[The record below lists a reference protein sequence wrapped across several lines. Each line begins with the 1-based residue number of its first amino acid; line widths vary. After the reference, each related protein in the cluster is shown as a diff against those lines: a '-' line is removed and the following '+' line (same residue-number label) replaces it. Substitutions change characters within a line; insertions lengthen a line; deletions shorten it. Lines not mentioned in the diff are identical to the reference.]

1 MLDKEKIRLMTQMAA
16 YEEHEGK
23 TDISIHGYF
32 RGDYISFQLL
42 KSAIYATVGFALA
55 VAMYV
60 LYNLETFLEE
70 FYKMDMVD
78 FFKNIL
84 SKYCLVLAIYLVI
97 SYFVY
102 SYRYYR
108 AGRHVKKYY
117 RQLRALWQINS
128 KSQKGAGGRKQR

>member
-1 MLDKEKIRLMTQMAA
+1 MAA

-23 TDISIHGYF
+23 KDIAISGYF

-60 LYNLETFLEE
+60 LYNIETFLED
-70 FYKMDMVD
+70 FYKMDILEFLKD
-78 FFKNIL
+78 IL

-102 SYRYYR
+102 SYRYHR
-108 AGRHVKKYY
+108 AKRHVKQYN
-117 RQLRALWQINS
+117 QLLRALLQMLNINR
-128 KSQKGAGGRKQR
+128 KGRKQ

>member
-1 MLDKEKIRLMTQMAA
+1 MAA

-23 TDISIHGYF
+23 KDIAISGYF
-32 RGDYISFQLL
+32 RGDYIGFQLL

-60 LYNLETFLEE
+60 LYNIETFLED
-70 FYKMDMVD
+70 FYKMDILEFLKD
-78 FFKNIL
+78 IL

-102 SYRYYR
+102 SYRYHR
-108 AGRHVKKYY
+108 AKRHVKQYN
-117 RQLRALWQINS
+117 QLLRALLQMLNINRR
-128 KSQKGAGGRKQR
+128 GRKQ

>member
-1 MLDKEKIRLMTQMAA
+1 MLNKERIRLMTRMAA
-16 YEEHEGK
+16 YEERQGRK
-23 TDISIHGYF
+23 DIAISGYF

-42 KSAIYATVGFALA
+42 KSALYATVGFALA

-60 LYNLETFLEE
+60 LYNMETFLED
-70 FYKMDMVD
+70 FYKMDILE
-78 FFKNIL
+78 FLKGIL

-108 AGRHVKKYY
+108 ARRHVKQYN
-117 RQLRALWQINS
+117 QLLRALMQMLNINR
-128 KSQKGAGGRKQR
+128 KGRKQ

>member
-1 MLDKEKIRLMTQMAA
+1 MIDEEKVILMSQLAA

-23 TDISIHGYF
+23 KDISVHGYF

-60 LYNLETFLEE
+60 LYNLETFLAD
-70 FYKMDMVD
+70 FYKMDFVE
-78 FFKNIL
+78 FLQEIL
-84 SKYCLVLAIYLVI
+84 SKYWLVLAIYMIV

-102 SYRYYR
+102 AYRYSR
-108 AGRHVKKYY
+108 AKKHIRRYQH
-117 RQLRALWQINS
+117 QLRMLAQMYGN
-128 KSQKGAGGRKQR
+128 RRRR

>member
-1 MLDKEKIRLMTQMAA
+1 MLNEERIRLMTRMAA

-23 TDISIHGYF
+23 KDIAISGYF

-60 LYNLETFLEE
+60 LYNMETFLEE
-70 FYKMDMVD
+70 FYKMDIVEFLKD
-78 FFKNIL
+78 IL
-84 SKYCLVLAIYLVI
+84 SKYCLVISIYLVI

-102 SYRYYR
+102 SYRYHK
-108 AGRHVKKYY
+108 AKRHVKQYN
-117 RQLRALWQINS
+117 QLLRALMQMINI
-128 KSQKGAGGRKQR
+128 GHRGRKQ

>member
-1 MLDKEKIRLMTQMAA
+1 MLNKERIRLMTRMAA
-16 YEEHEGK
+16 YEERQGRK
-23 TDISIHGYF
+23 DIAISGYF

-60 LYNLETFLEE
+60 LYNMETFLED
-70 FYKMDMVD
+70 FYKMDILEFLKD
-78 FFKNIL
+78 IL

-108 AGRHVKKYY
+108 ARRHVKQYN
-117 RQLRALWQINS
+117 QLLRALMQMLNINR
-128 KSQKGAGGRKQR
+128 KGRKQ

>member
-1 MLDKEKIRLMTQMAA
+1 MAA

-23 TDISIHGYF
+23 KDIAISGYF

-60 LYNLETFLEE
+60 LYNMETFLEE
-70 FYKMDMVD
+70 FYKMDIVEFLKD
-78 FFKNIL
+78 IL
-84 SKYCLVLAIYLVI
+84 SKYCLVISIYLVI

-102 SYRYYR
+102 SYRYHK
-108 AGRHVKKYY
+108 AKRHVKQYN
-117 RQLRALWQINS
+117 QLLRALMQMINI
-128 KSQKGAGGRKQR
+128 GHRGRKQ

>member
-1 MLDKEKIRLMTQMAA
+1 MLNEEKIRLMTQLAA
-16 YEEHEGK
+16 YEDHEGK
-23 TDISIHGYF
+23 KDISVRGYF

-70 FYKMDMVD
+70 FYKMDFVE
-78 FFKNIL
+78 FLQEIL
-84 SKYCLVLAIYLVI
+84 SKYWLVLAIYFVI

-102 SYRYYR
+102 AYRYSR
-108 AGRHVKKYY
+108 AKKHVKRY
-117 RQLRALWQINS
+117 RQQLRALAQMYNTRS
-128 KSQKGAGGRKQR
+128 RNY

>member
-1 MLDKEKIRLMTQMAA
+1 MLNEERIRLMTRMAA
-16 YEEHEGK
+16 YEEHEGRK
-23 TDISIHGYF
+23 DIAISGYF

-60 LYNLETFLEE
+60 LYNIETFLED
-70 FYKMDMVD
+70 FYKMDMVE
-78 FFKNIL
+78 FLKGIL

-102 SYRYYR
+102 SYRYHK
-108 AGRHVKKYY
+108 AKRHVKQYN
-117 RQLRALWQINS
+117 QLLRTLLQMLNINRR
-128 KSQKGAGGRKQR
+128 GRKQ

>member
-1 MLDKEKIRLMTQMAA
+1 MLNEERIRLMARMAA
-16 YEEHEGK
+16 YEEHEGRK
-23 TDISIHGYF
+23 DIAISEYF

-60 LYNLETFLEE
+60 LYNMETFLED
-70 FYKMDMVD
+70 FYKMDMME
-78 FFKNIL
+78 FLKGIL

-102 SYRYYR
+102 SYRYHR
-108 AGRHVKKYY
+108 AKRRVKQYN
-117 RQLRALWQINS
+117 QLLRTLLQMTNINR
-128 KSQKGAGGRKQR
+128 KGRKP

>member
-1 MLDKEKIRLMTQMAA
+1 MLNEERIRLMTRMAA

-23 TDISIHGYF
+23 KDISISGYF

-60 LYNLETFLEE
+60 LYNAETFLED
-70 FYKMDMVD
+70 FYKMDIVE
-78 FFKNIL
+78 FLKGVL

-102 SYRYYR
+102 SYRYYK
-108 AGRHVKKYY
+108 AKRHVKQYN
-117 RQLRALWQINS
+117 QLLRALLQMLNINR
-128 KSQKGAGGRKQR
+128 KGRKQ

>member
-1 MLDKEKIRLMTQMAA
+1 MLNKERIRLMTRMAA
-16 YEEHEGK
+16 YEERQGRK
-23 TDISIHGYF
+23 DIAISGYF

-60 LYNLETFLEE
+60 LYNMETFLED
-70 FYKMDMVD
+70 FYKMDILE
-78 FFKNIL
+78 FLKGIL

-108 AGRHVKKYY
+108 ARRHVKQYN
-117 RQLRALWQINS
+117 QLLRALMQMLNINR
-128 KSQKGAGGRKQR
+128 KGRKQ

>member
-1 MLDKEKIRLMTQMAA
+1 MAA

-23 TDISIHGYF
+23 KDIAISGYF

-60 LYNLETFLEE
+60 LYNIETFLED
-70 FYKMDMVD
+70 FYKMDILEFLKD
-78 FFKNIL
+78 IL

-102 SYRYYR
+102 SYRYHR
-108 AGRHVKKYY
+108 AKRHVKQYN
-117 RQLRALWQINS
+117 QLLRALLQMLNINRR
-128 KSQKGAGGRKQR
+128 GRKQ

>member
-1 MLDKEKIRLMTQMAA
+1 MLNQERIRLMTRMAA
-16 YEEHEGK
+16 YEEHEGRK
-23 TDISIHGYF
+23 DISISGYF

-60 LYNLETFLEE
+60 LYNMETFLED
-70 FYKMDMVD
+70 FYKMDILE
-78 FFKNIL
+78 FLKGIL

-108 AGRHVKKYY
+108 ARRHVKQYN
-117 RQLRALWQINS
+117 QLLRALMQMLNINR
-128 KSQKGAGGRKQR
+128 KGRKQ

>member
-1 MLDKEKIRLMTQMAA
+1 MLNEERIRLMTRMAA

-23 TDISIHGYF
+23 KDIAISGYF

-60 LYNLETFLEE
+60 LYNIETFLEE
-70 FYKMDMVD
+70 FYKMDVVD
-78 FFKNIL
+78 FLKDIL

-102 SYRYYR
+102 NYRYNKAR
-108 AGRHVKKYY
+108 RHVKQYN
-117 RQLRALWQINS
+117 QLLRALMQMLSI
-128 KSQKGAGGRKQR
+128 GRKGR

>member
-1 MLDKEKIRLMTQMAA
+1 MLNEERIRLMTRMAA
-16 YEEHEGK
+16 YEEREGK
-23 TDISIHGYF
+23 KDIAISGYF

-60 LYNLETFLEE
+60 LYNIETFLEE
-70 FYKMDMVD
+70 FYKMDIVE
-78 FFKNIL
+78 FFKDIL

-102 SYRYYR
+102 NYRYSK
-108 AGRHVKKYY
+108 AKRHVKQYN
-117 RQLRALWQINS
+117 QLLRALMQMLNI
-128 KSQKGAGGRKQR
+128 GRKGR

>member
-1 MLDKEKIRLMTQMAA
+1 MLNEERIRLMTRMAA

-23 TDISIHGYF
+23 KDIAISGYF

-60 LYNLETFLEE
+60 LYNIETFLED
-70 FYKMDMVD
+70 FYKMDIVE
-78 FFKNIL
+78 FLKEIV

-102 SYRYYR
+102 SYRYHK
-108 AGRHVKKYY
+108 AKRHVKQYN
-117 RQLRALWQINS
+117 QLLRALLQMLNIDR
-128 KSQKGAGGRKQR
+128 KGRKR

>member
-1 MLDKEKIRLMTQMAA
+1 MLNEERIRLMTRMAA

-23 TDISIHGYF
+23 KDIAISGYF

-60 LYNLETFLEE
+60 LYNMETFLEE
-70 FYKMDMVD
+70 FYKMDIVEFLKD
-78 FFKNIL
+78 IL
-84 SKYCLVLAIYLVI
+84 FKYCLVISIYLVI

-102 SYRYYR
+102 SYRYHK
-108 AGRHVKKYY
+108 AKRHVKQYN
-117 RQLRALWQINS
+117 QLLRALMQMINI
-128 KSQKGAGGRKQR
+128 GRRGRKQ

>member
-1 MLDKEKIRLMTQMAA
+1 MLSEERIRLMTRMAA

-23 TDISIHGYF
+23 KDIAISGYF

-60 LYNLETFLEE
+60 LYNIETFLEE
-70 FYKMDMVD
+70 FYKMDIVD
-78 FFKNIL
+78 FLKGIL
-84 SKYCLVLAIYLVI
+84 SKYCLVLAVYLVI

-102 SYRYYR
+102 NYRYNKAR
-108 AGRHVKKYY
+108 RHVKQYN
-117 RQLRALWQINS
+117 QLLKALMQMLNI
-128 KSQKGAGGRKQR
+128 GRKGR

>member
-1 MLDKEKIRLMTQMAA
+1 MAA
-16 YEEHEGK
+16 YEEHEGRK
-23 TDISIHGYF
+23 DIAISGYF

-60 LYNLETFLEE
+60 LYNIETFLED
-70 FYKMDMVD
+70 FYKMDIVE
-78 FFKNIL
+78 FLKGIL

-102 SYRYYR
+102 SYRYHR
-108 AGRHVKKYY
+108 AKRHVKQYN
-117 RQLRALWQINS
+117 QLLRTLLQMLNINR
-128 KSQKGAGGRKQR
+128 KGRKQ

>member
-1 MLDKEKIRLMTQMAA
+1 MTRMAA

-23 TDISIHGYF
+23 KDIAISGYF

-60 LYNLETFLEE
+60 LYNIETFLED
-70 FYKMDMVD
+70 FYKMDMVE
-78 FFKNIL
+78 FLKGIL

-102 SYRYYR
+102 SYRYHK
-108 AGRHVKKYY
+108 AKRHVKQYN
-117 RQLRALWQINS
+117 QLLRTLLQILNINR
-128 KSQKGAGGRKQR
+128 KGRKQ

>member
-1 MLDKEKIRLMTQMAA
+1 MLNEERIRLMTRMAA

-23 TDISIHGYF
+23 KDIAISGYF

-60 LYNLETFLEE
+60 LYNIETFLED
-70 FYKMDMVD
+70 FYKMDILEFLKD
-78 FFKNIL
+78 IL

-102 SYRYYR
+102 SYRYHR
-108 AGRHVKKYY
+108 AKRHVKQYN
-117 RQLRALWQINS
+117 QLLRALLQMLNINRR
-128 KSQKGAGGRKQR
+128 GRKQ

>member
-1 MLDKEKIRLMTQMAA
+1 MLNEERIRLMTRMAA

-23 TDISIHGYF
+23 KDIAISGYF

-60 LYNLETFLEE
+60 LYNMETFLED
-70 FYKMDMVD
+70 FYKMDIVEFLKD
-78 FFKNIL
+78 IL
-84 SKYCLVLAIYLVI
+84 SKYCLVIAIYLVI

-102 SYRYYR
+102 SYRYHK
-108 AGRHVKKYY
+108 AKRHVKQYN
-117 RQLRALWQINS
+117 QLLRTLMQMLSINRR
-128 KSQKGAGGRKQR
+128 GRKQ